1 MSQLYLETMAVFS
14 YNADI
19 TCLKKI
25 EQTGC
30 KGDGLM
36 YDMTPYLKKIDEV
49 IEKGPYKDTWESLS
63 QYHTPDWYQMKKF
76 GIFSHWAIYCVPA
89 FGN

>member
-36 YDMTPYLKKIDEV
+36 YDMTPYLKKIDE
-49 IEKGPYKDTWESLS
+49 IHRLKGKACYVDWSNKITIILSYLCFLCQKYKE
-63 QYHTPDWYQMKKF
+63 
-76 GIFSHWAIYCVPA
+76 I
-89 FGN
+89 